1 MLWELSFTH
10 PAPVKISTSSVWY
23 QFYFQIFEAW
33 AWRWISPTC
42 VFWKCYD
49 AFVCRWWQRGALGF
63 DILGSQMR
71 GSWET
76 SPRKGRA
83 VLVLSLE
90 LLCAKSVATSWC
102 HTLSKAFL
110 KCGFFLS
117 QGALLYE
124 WEDGKAEPWKAHH
137 KTRVSEQKPEPSPW
151 HTVPTLNKLWNIE
164 QKKRFA
170 QKIPGKIMKVSLL
183 AVRKICCLRRVFLF
197 W

>member
-33 AWRWISPTC
+33 AWRWISPMC

-49 AFVCRWWQRGALGF
+49 ACVCRWWQRGALGF

-76 SPRKGRA
+76 SPRKGSA

-110 KCGFFLS
+110 KCGFFS
-117 QGALLYE
+117 FTGCTSVWMRGWESWALKSTPQNSSKWTE
-124 WEDGKAEPWKAHH
+124 TWA
-137 KTRVSEQKPEPSPW
+137 KPLTHSSHFE
-151 HTVPTLNKLWNIE
+151 
-164 QKKRFA
+164 
-170 QKIPGKIMKVSLL
+170 
-183 AVRKICCLRRVFLF
+183 
-197 W
+197 